1 MKLVGRIALG
11 VLAVLV
17 VLALVGA
24 LRSRQWHVEQSVII
38 NAPPARIHPFIEDL
52 RKWPEW
58 TVWNKGLDPKVV
70 WTWEGPDRGV
80 GARWA
85 WNGPVM
91 GKGRLEIVESDP
103 EKGVRVD
110 EAIES
115 EVVNAHGHLAY
126 SAAGGG
132 TKVTWVDE
140 GVLPAIVGSYFR
152 GMIEQM
158 LNDNLAQG
166 LAKLKATVEAL
177 PPPKPPR
184 PAPAPTAGEEA
195 GTPDVDAGPAPAP

>member
-11 VLAVLV
+11 VLAMLV
-17 VLALVGA
+17 ILALVGA
-24 LRSRQWHVEQSVII
+24 LRSRQWQVEQSITI
-38 NAPPARIHPFIEDL
+38 DAPPARIHPFIEDL
-52 RKWPEW
+52 HKWPEW
-58 TVWNKGLDPKVV
+58 TVWNKRLDPKVV

-110 EAIES
+110 AAIES

-126 SAAGGG
+126 SAEAGG

-140 GVLPAIVGSYFR
+140 GVLPPVVGSYFR
-152 GMIEQM
+152 GMVEQT
-158 LNDNLAQG
+158 LNDNLARG
-166 LAKLKATVEAL
+166 LAKLKAMVEAL
-177 PPPKPPR
+177 PPPAPLN
-184 PAPAPTAGEEA
+184 PALAADEGA
-195 GTPDVDAGPAPAP
+195 RTPGVDAGPAP